1 MNNNIIRAAL
11 ILSAHLSKM
20 LMGFFILKI
29 TAVYIGPEGLGGI
42 GNFMSLLTIF
52 SLLAGGGVLNGLIKY
67 VSEYKNQKK
76 KMIRF
81 ISSAVSYSL
90 VTSVLTALL
99 LIVFSK
105 SISSFIFGSELNACY
120 IVFLAIAQMGFA
132 YTNIVFG
139 VSNGLGFSNI
149 YAKIQIV
156 SCIIALPLCWWL
168 IYTYKTDGA
177 IVSFVVS
184 LLTPVV
190 PAIIYSFRSRYSKLI
205 SFSFSF
211 SFNSDHKKLFSFT
224 VMLITSAIAFPIVEI
239 IIRQNLSII
248 SDYHQV
254 GIWQGA
260 TRISSAYTGV
270 FAIVLSYWFMPL
282 ISAENN
288 WDFIF
293 HKTLSV
299 MFIIM
304 LLFFLGATFF
314 YIWREEFISL
324 LLSKDFLSLSE
335 IIVFQLIG
343 DFFKIGAYVVG
354 FVGVAKAATRL
365 YISAELIQSIF
376 FVTFSFLISSYYP
389 NAKGIMMGYAVTY
402 FLYFFIS
409 ISVFYL
415 FYRMRVKFL

>member
-1 MNNNIIRAAL
+1 
-11 ILSAHLSKM
+11 
-20 LMGFFILKI
+20 
-29 TAVYIGPEGLGGI
+29 
-42 GNFMSLLTIF
+42 MSLLTIF